1 MIMPEYLKRIPTAL
15 LFVCLG
21 GIVLFFAPLGPLVAP
36 LAEKELA
43 RMVQAQVTLDKPS
56 FSLYRGLRVKRVV
69 ISPEGAGN
77 APVLLADMAVQH
89 DMRALLAGDYR
100 PRRVRIGNV
109 EAAVT
114 QGILQWVSALL
125 EAEDYSGIFPELEI
139 NDGTIDWPL
148 SEPFRPLHFKQL
160 RVSAWSDDAQTITG
174 TVSFLAGK
182 NDVQFTFDAA
192 PEAGFVETEITATG
206 FDLSFLPALEIAGV
220 DIDPA
225 MVKIRGA
232 LSGAVTF
239 LTTSRQWIGNLELTG
254 ITAGHPSTGLVI
266 ANGRS
271 GVQLD
276 GREIVFHH
284 ADFQV
289 AGGRIAMPA
298 AQLVLGEKGVTAFRF
313 YGDATRL
320 DLAALKAMG
329 FLGIFPEWVQPGRID
344 GGVLDAV
351 VQGEWLPAGGMD
363 YRVDLD
369 IREGSGTLKDPEVEA
384 SVFEATAAVQT
395 GDKVTVE
402 RAFARFWGGWAEVSG
417 AFDILDMDMENYD
430 FDIHFGDIVQ
440 SADLMAVLP
449 ETVAEGVL
457 FAGPSNAR
465 VGGHIRLTDD
475 MTDLDLTVQADTLA
489 PPGLPLVFSNAEGR
503 IQWFTDSPRIVF
515 KDVSGDIDGS
525 PVRGAG
531 ALLLEDRLAADF
543 SVEGKDVP
551 LDRDL
556 PAWINLDMGEWAV
569 DGRFDIALEA
579 RNWRPVEGAMADSL
593 AGMQAEMALSAV
605 SFSHPDYGRVA
616 ESLEGRLIQD
626 AAGVELDYYKGRV
639 FGIGVDGNGRFS
651 FAAGDDDP
659 YLVVNTEMF
668 PLTPDLLHRLPFLS
682 EADGLKADGRAKI
695 HGRIE
700 ARPEDAWG
708 LSGNLT
714 AALEGAEIT
723 HPGMPPVGGSGFV
736 DFRFSGEEASGNISL
751 SDVSAG
757 KFKGDHLSADFQHAP
772 PVLGFRNLHIQAY
785 GGSIDAPSTQINTAD
800 KTWSV
805 QFGITEMALESLAR
819 SFEGMEKQAF
829 QGYLQSRM
837 ILEGRSTDVQ
847 SIKGRGEVAV
857 NNGRL
862 YSFPL
867 LVAVLSLFDLKMPTQ
882 NPVTDAYGVFSIE
895 NGIISIE
902 DLLFTGGSI
911 PIYMEGYI
919 GLQNDVAFQDQPI
932 FMLVT
937 LARNDSFLD
946 RIPIVGILKHHTI
959 DFLRRA
965 IFQARVTGTI
975 GDYRVTTIRTPVEA
989 QIRKMWQFL
998 QRTTPFPRDMD
1009 DLF

>member
-1 MIMPEYLKRIPTAL
+1 MMPKYIKRFLTAL

-21 GIVLFFAPLGPLVAP
+21 GIALFFAPLGPVVAP

-43 RMVQAQVTLDKPS
+43 RLVDAQVTLDKPS
-56 FSLYRGLRVKRVV
+56 FSLYRGLRVKRVT
-69 ISPEGAGN
+69 IRPEGDGS

-89 DMRALLAGDYR
+89 DMRALLAGGYR
-100 PRRVRIGNV
+100 PRRVQIGSV

-114 QGILQWVSALL
+114 QDILERVSVLL
-125 EAEDYSGIFPELEI
+125 AAAEDSVIFPELEI
-139 NDGTIDWPL
+139 DDGTIDWPL
-148 SEPFRPLHFKQL
+148 SDPFRPFQFKRL
-160 RVSAWSDDAQTITG
+160 RVSAGQGDAQIITG

-182 NDVQFTFDAA
+182 NDVEFTFDAA
-192 PEAGFVETEITATG
+192 PEAGFIETEITATG
-206 FDLSFLPALEIAGV
+206 FDLSFLPALTIAGV
-220 DIDPA
+220 DVDPST
-225 MVKIRGA
+225 VKVRGA

-239 LTTSRQWIGNLELTG
+239 LTTSRQWIGDLELTG

-276 GREIVFHH
+276 GRDVVFHN

-289 AGGRIAMPA
+289 AGGRIAIPA
-298 AQLVLGEKGVTAFRF
+298 AQLELGEKGVASFRF

-329 FLGIFPEWVQPGRID
+329 IFSIFPEWVQPGRID
-344 GGVLDAV
+344 GGVLDAAAE
-351 VQGEWLPAGGMD
+351 GEWLPAGGMD

-369 IREGSGTLKDPEVEA
+369 VREGSGTLKDPDIEA
-384 SVFEATAAVQT
+384 SVFEATAAVRT

-430 FDIHFGDIVQ
+430 FDIHFEDIAQ
-440 SADLMAVLP
+440 NPDLMAVLP
-449 ETVAEGVL
+449 EAVAEGVL
-457 FAGPSNAR
+457 FAGPSNAK

-475 MTDLDLTVQADTLA
+475 ETGLDLTVGAETLA
-489 PPGLPLVFSNAEGR
+489 PPALPMTFSNAKGR
-503 IQWFTDSPRIVF
+503 IQWFTGSPRIVF
-515 KDVSGDIDGS
+515 EDVSGDIDGS
-525 PVRGAG
+525 PVRGSG

-543 SVEGKDVP
+543 SVQGKDVP
-551 LDRDL
+551 LNRDI
-556 PAWINLDMGEWAV
+556 PAWLNLELGQWDI
-569 DGRFDIALEA
+569 DGRFDIFLEA
-579 RNWRPVEGAMADSL
+579 RNWRPADGSVADSL
-593 AGMQAEMALSAV
+593 AGIQAEMALSAV
-605 SFSHPDYGRVA
+605 SSSHPDYGRVA
-616 ESLEGRLIQD
+616 ESLEGHLIKD
-626 AAGVELDYYKGRV
+626 AEGVELNDFKGRV
-639 FGIGVDGNGRFS
+639 FGIGVDGNGRFPL
-651 FAAGDDDP
+651 AAGDDDP
-659 YLVVNTEMF
+659 YLVINTEMF
-668 PLTPDLLHRLPFLS
+668 PLTPDLLRRVPFLS
-682 EADGLKADGRAKI
+682 EADGLSAGGRAKI

-708 LSGNLT
+708 LSGHLT
-714 AALEGAEIT
+714 AAMEGAEISNS
-723 HPGMPPVGGSGFV
+723 GMPPLGGSGVV
-736 DFRFSGEEASGNISL
+736 DVRFSGEEASGSISL
-751 SDVSAG
+751 SDVTAG
-757 KFKGDHLSADFQHAP
+757 KFKGEHLSADFHHAP

-785 GGSIDAPSTQINTAD
+785 GGSLDAPSTQINTAD

-805 QFGITEMALESLAR
+805 QFGITEMALESLAT
-819 SFEGMEKQAF
+819 SFEVMEKQAF
-829 QGYLQSRM
+829 QGRLQSRV

-857 NNGRL
+857 NRGRL

-867 LVAVLSLFDLKMPTQ
+867 LVSVLSLFDLKLPTQ

-895 NGIISIE
+895 NGIIGIE

-911 PIYMEGYI
+911 PIYLEGYI
-919 GLQNDVAFQDQPI
+919 RLQNDVAFQDQSLFLI
-932 FMLVT
+932 VT

-946 RIPIVGILKHHTI
+946 RIPIVGILKHHTL
-959 DFLRRA
+959 DFLRRTV
-965 IFQARVTGTI
+965 FQARVTGTV

-989 QIRKMWQFL
+989 QIRKMWRFL
-998 QRTTPFPRDMD
+998 QRATPFPGDMD